1 MPADE
6 IGEAFFRVV
15 FRYVVSFVADILWNL
30 ICFYIGFP
38 VVTLVSLNIYP
49 ERKATVAQE
58 MITSTGG
65 FLILL
70 FGTAPRPLI
79 CTVPVGQYAPENF

>member
-1 MPADE
+1 MEAALIMPADE

-38 VVTLVSLNIYP
+38 VIKLVTLGKYP
-49 ERKATVAQE
+49 EGKATMAQE
-58 MITSTGG
+58 IITSTVG

-70 FGTAPRPLI
+70 FGTMWFTGFWR
-79 CTVPVGQYAPENF
+79 